1 MYEKIDRIVRE
12 AGKIVLNAHHISD
25 SVQEKT
31 SHCDLV
37 TKYDTMVQ
45 DFLYRELLAAFPEVG
60 FYGEEGDVLEIADK
74 RGYFIVDPIDG
85 TTNFIRRARHSSINV
100 GYYLDGQMEY
110 GAVYQPYTD
119 ELFTAQRGCGA
130 YLNGRPIRMNNLP
143 LSESIIMYGSAIYY
157 RQTIP
162 LTAQLMAELLPVVLD
177 FRRSGTAGLD
187 LCYVAA
193 GRVDAFVEC
202 CLRPWD
208 YAAASLIIQEAGGIV
223 TALDGSP
230 LRFIDRCS
238 VAVGSPQSH
247 PELMKL
253 VGRVLQQPD
262 MKGILP

>member
-1 MYEKIDRIVRE
+1 MICGDTRDALALLR
-12 AGKIVLNAHHISD
+12 AG
-25 SVQEKT
+25 SV
-31 SHCDLV
+31 HLMV
-37 TKYDTMVQ
+37 TDIPYGVQ
-45 DFLYRELLAAFPEVG
+45 
-60 FYGEEGDVLEIADK
+60 K
-74 RGYFIVDPIDG
+74 
-85 TTNFIRRARHSSINV
+85 
-100 GYYLDGQMEY
+100 
-110 GAVYQPYTD
+110 
-119 ELFTAQRGCGA
+119 
-130 YLNGRPIRMNNLP
+130 
-143 LSESIIMYGSAIYY
+143 
-157 RQTIP
+157 
-162 LTAQLMAELLPVVLD
+162 
-177 FRRSGTAGLD
+177 GTAGLD

>member
-1 MYEKIDRIVRE
+1 MYEQIDQIIRE
-12 AGKIVLNAHHISD
+12 AGKIVLGAHHISD
-25 SVQEKT
+25 SVREKT
-31 SHCDLV
+31 SRCDLV
-37 TKYDTMVQ
+37 TEYDTMVQ
-45 DFLYRELLAAFPEVG
+45 DFLYRELLAAFPEAG
-60 FYGEEGDVLEIADK
+60 FYGEEGDVLEIAEK

-100 GYYLDGQMEY
+100 GYCLNGQMEY

-119 ELFTAQRGCGA
+119 ELFTARRGCGA
-130 YLNGRPIRMNNLP
+130 FLNGCPIHMNNLS
-143 LSESIIMYGSAIYY
+143 LDESIVMYGSAIYY

-162 LTAQLMAELLPVVLD
+162 LTAQLMVELLPSVLD

-193 GRVDAFVEC
+193 GRADAFFEC

-238 VAVGSPQSH
+238 VAVGSPLSH
-247 PELMKL
+247 PELIKL
-253 VGRVLQQPD
+253 VRQVLQRPD
-262 MKGILP
+262 MKGRLP